1 MTWKLADAKNKFSEV
16 FNKALAGEPQ
26 TISRRGEEVVVIA
39 RKDLDKIARRK
50 KHKKNFIEFLL
61 SAPSFEGVDLTR
73 ENWRDRDVKF

>member
-39 RKDLDKIARRK
+39 KRDYEKSLK
-50 KHKKNFIEFLL
+50 KKPKKNFIEHLL
-61 SAPSFEGVDLTR
+61 SIPQGDEPVFER
-73 ENWRDRDVKF
+73 EKWQMRDPKL